1 MLPERPPARA
11 SQRDLCGLGLAVAV
25 GVLPLTLACQPSQGE
40 TTLFTTTPP
49 TSSELT
55 STGEGTSV
63 GTTGATGSGGL
74 GTSTTH
80 TGDVSTS
87 TTAASGEVSTTFLQD
102 VGAETDFGDPK
113 PAGCGGKIDF
123 LFVMSRSTG
132 MELIQ
137 TQLIAAF
144 PQFIDTIESKF
155 ADFDYHIMV
164 VDGDAHW
171 GLVTCNDDCTP
182 EGCPVPDYPCD
193 LMDTLTT
200 CDWTMGAGSIF
211 PAGGLAANVPCKVA
225 GDRRYLTKEQ
235 PKLEETFTCLAS
247 LGMSGRNQIGEAF
260 AAAMQPPMNAP
271 AGCNAGFLRDDAL
284 LMVTMIGGY
293 DDFSAGEPSSWAAA
307 ALAAKHDDPDSIV
320 MFRIGVVGCP
330 DADRVCQLAKM
341 FPHRLIIDAF
351 IKDYGASFAEAAD
364 LVDEACADF
373 IPQ

>member
-1 MLPERPPARA
+1 MLPKRLPARA
-11 SQRDLCGLGLAVAV
+11 SQRELCGLGLAVAV

-40 TTLFTTTPP
+40 TTSFTTTPP

-123 LFVMSRSTG
+123 LFVIMQANG
-132 MELIQ
+132 IGLVQ
-137 TQLIAAF
+137 TQLISAF
-144 PQFIDTIESKF
+144 PQFIDTIETKF

-164 VDGDAHW
+164 VSSDEEW
-171 GLVTCNDDCTP
+171 GSGVCNEDCTP
-182 EGCPVPDYPCD
+182 VGCPVPDYPCD
-193 LMDTLTT
+193 LMDTLTS

-211 PAGGLAANVPCKVA
+211 PAGKLAANKPCKVA
-225 GDRRYLTKEQ
+225 GNRRYLTKEQ
-235 PKLEETFTCLAS
+235 PMLKETFSCLAS
-247 LGMSGRNQIGEAF
+247 LGESGYNKLGEAF
-260 AAAMQPPMNAP
+260 TAAMQPAMNAP
-271 AGCNAGFLRDDAL
+271 GGCNAGFLRDDAL
-284 LMVTMIGGY
+284 LMVTMLGGY
-293 DDFSAGEPSSWAAA
+293 DDFSEGDPSSWAEAA
-307 ALAAKHDDPDSIV
+307 FAAKHDDPDSIV

-330 DADRVCQLAKM
+330 DGDRVCQMAKM
-341 FPHRLIIDAF
+341 FPHRIIIDAF
-351 IKDYGASFAEAAD
+351 IKDYGPSFAEAAE
-364 LVDEACADF
+364 LVDEVCAEY